1 MKKLEGYVVLVVFGL
16 LIVLSRHTIQKL
28 ETLLAIYCK
37 HCSWKFNTGIT
48 MDPAKTDDKSRNK
61 GVGVPGRKILKA
73 RRTRRSVVESLS
85 LTPEDKARFTSSS
98 VPAVSGGLPAAAGL
112 GVKPK
117 FSVPVTKFGPLSQAP
132 RSPMDAD
139 DLVTS
144 FTVRSRWSFI
154 DTMTPIKGASFQT
167 GAHEGVQPAE

>member
-98 VPAVSGGLPAAAGL
+98 VPAVSGGLPAVDP
-112 GVKPK
+112 GVKLK

-154 DTMTPIKGASFQT
+154 DTMTPITCASFLSNRSSRRGT
-167 GAHEGVQPAE
+167 VG